1 MRELAS
7 LAVTF
12 CLVRLV
18 LPPFGPA
25 ARAEVC
31 NLTVTTDASPDY
43 TDMASMI
50 HSMTAKWPTTQEK
63 CWAIWYWNHLAR
75 RQTMPI
81 MLHGLACAD
90 PVRQFNDYG
99 YMMCSTIAG
108 ANCAIWHNMG
118 LKVKYWDVVN
128 HTVPE
133 AEYDGRWHMYDDSMS
148 AIYTLC
154 DGKTIAGVEDIG
166 KEGACQASGGK
177 KELGHVARYHC
188 LAATSPNGWLSG
200 ADCARSLKDEAGCF
214 NPTRLAYR
222 PYYNDWDWGH
232 RYVLNLREG
241 EVYTR
246 HYKRL
251 DGYNAA
257 VINDAKLYRSDPKY
271 YVPNPDAS
279 GPIKDPEL
287 VNLRYFIRGNGLWT
301 FTPALRCDHG
311 WLSIRESVL
320 DPPDSYRCENI
331 EEVPSGG
338 LRPATAGFPSEVV
351 YKIQSANVATG
362 QIITAAFAQDRRRR
376 SADRREHQQRA
387 ALERGLE
394 GGRRR
399 RGPGQDRIEQR
410 SQRGL

>member
-12 CLVRLV
+12 CLVWLV

-81 MLHGLACAD
+81 MLHGLACVD

-200 ADCARSLKDEAGCF
+200 ADSQGRSK
-214 NPTRLAYR
+214 T
-222 PYYNDWDWGH
+222 
-232 RYVLNLREG
+232 
-241 EVYTR
+241 
-246 HYKRL
+246 KR
-251 DGYNAA
+251 
-257 VINDAKLYRSDPKY
+257 
-271 YVPNPDAS
+271 DAS
-279 GPIKDPEL
+279 IPRDSPTAPITTTGTGD
-287 VNLRYFIRGNGLWT
+287 
-301 FTPALRCDHG
+301 
-311 WLSIRESVL
+311 
-320 DPPDSYRCENI
+320 
-331 EEVPSGG
+331 
-338 LRPATAGFPSEVV
+338 TAMS
-351 YKIQSANVATG
+351 
-362 QIITAAFAQDRRRR
+362 
-376 SADRREHQQRA
+376 
-387 ALERGLE
+387 
-394 GGRRR
+394 
-399 RGPGQDRIEQR
+399 
-410 SQRGL
+410 